1 MSAPDLTRAGRRVPR
16 GSLIAA
22 ALASVLVAAP
32 GCSIKKLA
40 VNKIGQALAEG
51 TGTFASD
58 EDPELIAAALP
69 FSLKLMESLLA
80 ESPRH
85 RGLLTAT
92 SSGFAQYSYAFVHQE
107 ADYLEELDFDRAI
120 AGWERAKKL
129 YLRARDYGLRGLE
142 TSHEDFV
149 TELYRDPRDAVSRST
164 DADVALLFWTAA
176 SWAGAITLSK
186 DDPDLVGDLP
196 IVEALILRALE
207 LDEAYDHG
215 AIHGFLIAFEMG
227 RPGGAGDPVARA
239 REHFDRAMELSDG
252 QLASPLVT
260 LAESVALAEQDRNE
274 FKGLLDRALAID
286 PETRPEWRLSNLISQ
301 QRARWL
307 LERTDRLILD

>member
-1 MSAPDLTRAGRRVPR
+1 MSAADLTRAERRALCSR
-16 GSLIAA
+16 LIAA
-22 ALASVLVAAP
+22 ALAAVLVAAP

-40 VNKIGQALAEG
+40 VNKVGQALAEG

-58 EDPELIAAALP
+58 DDPELIAAALP

-92 SSGFAQYSYAFVHQE
+92 SSGFTQYSYAFVHQE
-107 ADYLEELDFDRAI
+107 ADYLEELDFDRAS

-142 TSHEDFV
+142 TSHEGYAV
-149 TELYRDPRDAVSRST
+149 ELYRDPRDAVSRST
-164 DADVALLFWTAA
+164 EADVALLFWTAA

-260 LAESVALAEQDRNE
+260 LAESVALAEQDRTE
-274 FKGLLDRALAID
+274 FQGLLDRALAID
-286 PETRPEWRLSNLISQ
+286 PDTRPEWRLSNLISQ